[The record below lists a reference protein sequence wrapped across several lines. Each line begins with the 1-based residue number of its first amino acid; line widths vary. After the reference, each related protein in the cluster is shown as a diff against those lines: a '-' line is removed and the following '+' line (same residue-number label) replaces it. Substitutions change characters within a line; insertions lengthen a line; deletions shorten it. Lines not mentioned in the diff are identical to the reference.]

1 MPGPLVAPLIM
12 AGSSLLGSGL
22 NAASQGSM
30 NRKTRRWNEKMY
42 GMQRADALAD
52 WNMQNEY
59 NSPVSQMQ
67 RLRDAKLNPNLVYG
81 NGADAMGGVVRS
93 TNVESWNPQTPRWGD
108 MAAAGG
114 AGLSA
119 YYDTQIKEA
128 QIDNLKT
135 INTVQ
140 VQEAALKAA
149 QTAATNI
156 GAEANKFD
164 LSQRQRLADISLQT
178 AEQSLKKI
186 MADIE
191 NTGVSTRVLTNRDER
206 EAAQTSSS
214 IAEATARILR
224 MRSQNTTDEVQRRQ
238 MEATIKSIE
247 KDGLLKDLDI
257 NLRRMGINPSDPTWQ
272 RVIAQGIGSLSKL
285 GAPELLKEVYNGSK
299 SHKEAVATLN
309 DRIMKMFGLKADK

>member
-1 MPGPLVAPLIM
+1 MPVPVAALIT
-12 AGSSLLGSGL
+12 AGSALGSAGL

-30 NRKTRRWNEKMY
+30 NKKTRRWNEKMY
-42 GMQRADALAD
+42 GIQRADSLAD
-52 WNMQNEY
+52 WHMQNEY
-59 NSPVSQMQ
+59 NSPASQMQ

-81 NGADAMGGVVRS
+81 NGADTAGGMVRGA
-93 TNVESWNPQTPRWGD
+93 NVESWNPQAPRWGD
-108 MAAAGG
+108 MANAAGL
-114 AGLSA
+114 GLSA

-149 QTAATNI
+149 QVAATQI
-156 GAEANKFD
+156 GTEANKFD

-191 NTGVSTRVLTNRDER
+191 ATGVSTRVLTNRDER
-206 EAAQTSSS
+206 EAALNSSN
-214 IAEATARILR
+214 IAEAVARILR

-238 MEATIKSIE
+238 MEATIKSIQ

-272 RVIAQGIGSLSKL
+272 RIIAQGIGQLSKI
-285 GAPELLKEVYNGSK
+285 GAPELLKDVYHGNK
-299 SHKEAVATLN
+299 SHNQAVAELN
-309 DRIMKMFGLKADK
+309 DRILRMFGIKK